1 MNDHG
6 KRLRQALLIALPLTA
21 LGVTGCAQFNAL
33 KAKVGATSPSVVVTP
48 PVTAPTGTATPQAP
62 SFTSIVNDEL
72 QLGHYAEGE
81 SALRRYLK
89 QHPGD
94 RPAQAMLRQLT
105 ADPRQMLG
113 APSGTHVVQAGDSYS
128 SLAAH
133 YLGDPSL
140 FLILARYNGSTNPS
154 VLRLGETVRLPGSA
168 RRLSTASDTAASGA
182 DSGESGAAAGAAAP
196 AAAQPAAA
204 PVTESAASKAR
215 RLQKESLALL
225 DQGHKNQAL
234 ARLDQALLIDPQLK
248 PAGTGAATLRQQLLT
263 TYHERAIVLYRDQ
276 HLDQAIALWDRV
288 LAIDPNYEAA
298 VIYRARALDLKHRL
312 KQF

>member
-1 MNDHG
+1 MKGHG
-6 KRLRQALLIALPLTA
+6 KRLRQALLIALPLTV

-33 KAKVGATSPSVVVTP
+33 KAKVGATSPSAVVTP
-48 PVTAPTGTATPQAP
+48 PVTAPAGPENPQP
-62 SFTSIVNDEL
+62 SFASIVNDEL

-113 APSGTHVVQAGDSYS
+113 ALSGTHVVQAGDSYS
-128 SLAAH
+128 SLAAR

-154 VLRLGETVRLPGSA
+154 VLRLGETVRLPLSA
-168 RRLSTASDTAASGA
+168 KRVSMASDTATPNA
-182 DSGESGAAAGAAAP
+182 DATTPGTAAESTA
-196 AAAQPAAA
+196 
-204 PVTESAASKAR
+204 VKAR

-225 DQGHKNQAL
+225 DQGHKDQAL
-234 ARLDQALLIDPQLK
+234 ARLDQALLVDPQLK
-248 PAGTGAATLRQQLLT
+248 PAGTGAAALRQQLLAS
-263 TYHERAIVLYRDQ
+263 YHQRAIVLYRDQ

-288 LAIDPNYEAA
+288 LAIDPNYEPA
-298 VIYRARALDLKHRL
+298 VIYRARALDLKARL